1 MYTIIR
7 IIGFIFISHSLLGQD
22 GFELVWS
29 DEFNY
34 TGLPDEKKW
43 SYDVGDGC
51 PNVCG
56 WGNNELE
63 YYTEKRLKNA
73 RVEDGHLII
82 TALKEQMGTK
92 EYSSAR
98 LVTREKGD
106 WRYGRI
112 EVRAKLPSGRG
123 TWPAIWMLSTDW
135 SYGGWPESGE
145 IDIMEHVGFEPN
157 KIYGTVHSKAYH
169 HSIGTQK
176 GGEIAIED
184 CEDEFHT
191 YVIEWSHGK
200 IDFYVDDIKY
210 FTFVKE
216 TGSDKW
222 PFDKR
227 FHLLLNIA
235 VGGNWGGVEGVDESV
250 FPQEMKVDYVR
261 VYQLVTNTGSKLG
274 TGELLLVPNP
284 AEAGRFSIYST
295 SLDLGE
301 IEIYSLSG
309 KRIPHNK
316 SVHDLGVDIDVYSS
330 SRQMVMVVVK
340 NDRNTRSLGKILIN

>member
-135 SYGGWPESGE
+135 SYGG
-145 IDIMEHVGFEPN
+145 
-157 KIYGTVHSKAYH
+157 
-169 HSIGTQK
+169 
-176 GGEIAIED
+176 
-184 CEDEFHT
+184 
-191 YVIEWSHGK
+191 
-200 IDFYVDDIKY
+200 
-210 FTFVKE
+210 
-216 TGSDKW
+216 
-222 PFDKR
+222 
-227 FHLLLNIA
+227 
-235 VGGNWGGVEGVDESV
+235 
-250 FPQEMKVDYVR
+250 
-261 VYQLVTNTGSKLG
+261 
-274 TGELLLVPNP
+274 
-284 AEAGRFSIYST
+284 
-295 SLDLGE
+295 
-301 IEIYSLSG
+301 
-309 KRIPHNK
+309 
-316 SVHDLGVDIDVYSS
+316 
-330 SRQMVMVVVK
+330 
-340 NDRNTRSLGKILIN
+340 